1 MYYRDIH
8 VSIFKEIV
16 FNFFKKSICF
26 FIYKIWQFATFDT
39 VVNFLAQLFTLQVDE
54 AIKLIWQSCFQNSK
68 AASRA
73 TAYYYILA
81 SRLATRQIE
90 VFYASAITSF
100 CGKKMNSYNGFW
112 AILEWNFFYLIPI
125 SI

>member
-1 MYYRDIH
+1 MFPFLKKLYL
-8 VSIFKEIV
+8 IFK
-16 FNFFKKSICF
+16 KWICF

-73 TAYYYILA
+73 TAAYYILA

-90 VFYASAITSF
+90 VFYASAITSL
-100 CGKKMNSYNGFW
+100 CGKKMKSYNAFSQ
-112 AILEWNFFYLIPI
+112 I
-125 SI
+125 SPKFI